1 MNKFLRTLLAAGLA
15 VTVNHAVA
23 AAPDMKVA
31 YVHVERILKEAPQT
45 AEIEK
50 KLEKEFSGRT
60 AELRRMQKQISD
72 QEASNDRSKDKSL
85 SSLKLD
91 FQQKQRDVS
100 EDFNLRKNEELA
112 TLQDRIN
119 KAINAVSE
127 SEGFDLVM
135 YSGIAYGS
143 KRIDITDKVL
153 KSLGTAKATP

>member
-1 MNKFLRTLLAAGLA
+1 VNKFLRTLLAAGLA
-15 VTVNHAVA
+15 VTVTQA
-23 AAPDMKVA
+23 AAADYKVA

-45 AEIEK
+45 AEM
-50 KLEKEFSGRT
+50 EKEFSGRT

-72 QEASNDRSKDKSL
+72 QEASGERSKDKNL
-85 SSLKLD
+85 ASLKLD

-112 TLQDRIN
+112 SLQDHIN
-119 KAINAVSE
+119 KAINTVSE

-143 KRIDITDKVL
+143 KRVDITDKVL
-153 KSLGTAKATP
+153 KSLGAAKATP